1 MHRHLEHLD
10 KNKLRIVN
18 FISFF
23 IGFSQALVIYV
34 ISSYFVRLSGQEDI
48 SIYYL
53 LAYLIVL
60 WALLNLHKYVHQLGK
75 VRVFIFS
82 SLFKIVFNILI
93 IAMPFSWWTIV
104 FLIMYIIAM
113 GVEWVNMDSL
123 LETFSTDKVSGTV
136 RGLHL
141 TLVNLGFLFGPFL
154 SMTLWEKFDFEG
166 IFLVAL
172 ILNIFIFLFSL
183 IYLRDIQA
191 GFNKQVRSLEVIILA
206 VKNKDVFLIYYISFV
221 LEFFYALMIIYTPIY
236 LHKVLDFSVLETG
249 NIFTI
254 MLIPFVLLQYPA
266 GVLADK
272 KMGEKKLLIVAII
285 IMALATLVCFFFAP
299 KILIFWGIVLFF
311 TRIGAALIEILR
323 DSYFYKL
330 IDGRDVDFIN
340 FFRSAMPLAYVA
352 AAGVSAILLLYF
364 PIKSVFLIVFLV
376 TLSALI
382 PAFKLKDGTK

>member
-191 GFNKQVRSLEVIILA
+191 GFKKQVRSLEVIILA

>member
-123 LETFSTDKVSGTV
+123 FETFSTDKVSGTV

-183 IYLRDIQA
+183 IYLIDIQA

-330 IDGRDVDFIN
+330 IDRRDVDFIN